1 MPKFYNS
8 HAVRSNPSLN
18 RTLCGSPILGFKSLA
33 QNRPT
38 AKCRLARTLDRTFSR
53 PYSPACRE
61 FKSANPHCPCKVA
74 SQECPLRRHVVMKTA
89 KQPARRRKE
98 HTGNEMIF
106 RKGEGRQAMTSSTS
120 AAAARRAFYF
130 VVKNHCKPLRLLH
143 RIERSGQCGS
153 STIPMQCGL
162 THRSTGP
169 FAAVQVWASK
179 A

>member
-1 MPKFYNS
+1 MGW
-8 HAVRSNPSLN
+8 L
-18 RTLCGSPILGFKSLA
+18 T
-33 QNRPT
+33 Q
-38 AKCRLARTLDRTFSR
+38 TLDRTFSR

-89 KQPARRRKE
+89 KQPATRRKE
-98 HTGNEMIF
+98 HTRTEMIF

-130 VVKNHCKPLRLLH
+130 VVKNHCKPLRLLD
-143 RIERSGQCGS
+143 RNERSGQCGS

-162 THRSTGP
+162 THRSTGQ